1 MSEHPE
7 EAKALADWLTAPE
20 QQLKAF
26 GVNGNFPSQIEAQQ
40 SDELQGMTRE
50 FFNNAPTGQIY
61 SERAAG
67 IETQPFKGENYF
79 TIRTGL
85 SDAFNRVDVDKSM
98 TPDES
103 WKGFEDAVAA
113 IG

>member
-1 MSEHPE
+1 MSKHQE

-20 QQLKAF
+20 QQLAAF
-26 GVNGNFPSQIEAQQ
+26 AVNGNFPSQIEAQQ

-50 FFNNAPTGQIY
+50 FFNDAPTGQIY
-61 SERAAG
+61 TDRAAA
-67 IETQPFKGENYF
+67 ISVAPFKGENYF

-98 TPDES
+98 TPEES